1 MITSAFPISLGSPPL
16 ASDGFGSAF
25 GTTDGLGHA
34 EGVAGGIGAGGGGV
48 TLSNAGGTWSV
59 SGGKAI
65 NTAPSGLVQ
74 QISVANLSCADVYAG
89 VAMTRALLTNVGLAL
104 NFDSASS
111 PANGLLIYSDG
122 AGNIKVDKIVAGS
135 QTNVSTTA
143 FTYSAGARL
152 VCTMNA
158 GALRVYYNDTLIT
171 TATIVDA
178 GILTGSTITVFQ
190 HRCKQHAGRPD
201 HLCYRHGWRVFTT

>member
-1 MITSAFPISLGSPPL
+1 M
-16 ASDGFGSAF
+16 
-25 GTTDGLGHA
+25 
-34 EGVAGGIGAGGGGV
+34 
-48 TLSNAGGTWSV
+48 V
-59 SGGKAI
+59 SGLHLARLTASATPKALLAASARAGRRNVEQRGRDVECQWWQGDQYRAVRSGATNQRGK
-65 NTAPSGLVQ
+65 PVMRR
-74 QISVANLSCADVYAG
+74 CVYAG
-89 VAMTRALLTNVGLAL
+89 VAMARALLTNVGLAL

-122 AGNIKVDKIVAGS
+122 AGNIKVGQDRCGS

-158 GALRVYYNDTLIT
+158 GALRVYYNDALIT

-178 GILTGSTITVFQ
+178 GILTGQLHGLFSTDASNTLDDLTIYATGTGGEYSQ
-190 HRCKQHAGRPD
+190 LD
-201 HLCYRHGWRVFTT
+201 SY

>member
-1 MITSAFPISLGSPPL
+1 MS
-16 ASDGFGSAF
+16 
-25 GTTDGLGHA
+25 DGLGHA
-34 EGVAGGIGAGGGGV
+34 EGVAGGIGAGGSGV
-48 TLSNAGGTWSV
+48 ALSNAGGTWSV
-59 SGGKAI
+59 GGGKAI

-143 FTYSAGARL
+143 YTYSAGARL
-152 VCTMNA
+152 VVAKSGTEY
-158 GALRVYYNDTLIT
+158 RTYYNNALVKADTI
-171 TATIVDA
+171 ADA
-178 GILTGSTITVFQ
+178 GILTGTYHGLFSTDASNTLDDLTIYATGTGGEYSQ
-190 HRCKQHAGRPD
+190 LD
-201 HLCYRHGWRVFTT
+201 SY